1 MTTLF
6 RTAFAIGVL
15 TAAVGIHGQALA
27 APVTISD
34 SAVQTVDGQDFN
46 FNFAGL
52 PASDGTAG
60 SLTIRIRGDFSIGAS
75 LGESYAFN
83 LDGLLSVADLQ
94 ATNANLITSF
104 GFNDILFEEI
114 FAINGATMSAIAANG
129 VASLL
134 VDYAVGVNVALSAAP
149 SIMVTLNYQSAAV
162 NAAPEPGSLAL
173 LVMGLVAAAS
183 ARKRVA
189 RRASFL
195 PDRTTEQGE

>member
-6 RTAFAIGVL
+6 RSAVAIGVL
-15 TAAVGIHGQALA
+15 MAAVGIHGQALA
-27 APVTISD
+27 APVTVSD

-46 FNFAGL
+46 FYFAGL

-60 SLTIRIRGDFSIGAS
+60 SLTFRIRGDFSIGAS
-75 LGESYAFN
+75 LRESYSFD
-83 LDGLLSVADLQ
+83 LDGLLLLVFRQ
-94 ATNANLITSF
+94 ATNANLITRFS
-104 GFNDILFEEI
+104 FNDNLFEET
-114 FAINGATMSAIAANG
+114 FAINGATMSEIAANG

-134 VDYAVGVNVALSAAP
+134 VDYAVGVNVELSAAP

-162 NAAPEPGSLAL
+162 NAVPEPGSLAL

-189 RRASFL
+189 
-195 PDRTTEQGE
+195 

>member
-6 RTAFAIGVL
+6 RSAVAIGVL
-15 TAAVGIHGQALA
+15 MAAVGIHGQALA
-27 APVTISD
+27 APVTLTD
-34 SAVQTVDGQDFN
+34 SAVQTADGQDFN

-60 SLTIRIRGDFSIGAS
+60 SLTIRIRGDFTIGS
-75 LGESYAFN
+75 TLTESYAFN

-104 GFNDILFEEI
+104 GFNDNLFEEI
-114 FAINGATMSAIAANG
+114 FAINGATMAAIAANG

-134 VDYAVGVNVALSAAP
+134 VEYGSAVHADISAAP
-149 SIMVTLNYQSAAV
+149 SIVVTLNYQSAAV
-162 NAAPEPGSLAL
+162 NAVPEPGSLAL

-189 RRASFL
+189 
-195 PDRTTEQGE
+195 